1 MKGKHFY
8 PKKKNRFTRTIYL
21 SLIFC
26 VIIFLVYFFKDKAKD
41 INSIDTSNIQLEAQ
55 NNENIEKIA
64 SEEKANQVLEKEQ
77 HENNNRR
84 EKEQQEI
91 EKSIKDLFENLKK
104 LNKKNIKKYLDFAKL
119 LNSVDEMIIKQNDE
133 ELEKALFSNLLY
145 KIKNI
150 DIEGKKA
157 KVEMEVIN
165 KDYKEIYT
173 KWMKEILK
181 EKNENKK
188 IDEKI
193 AMKILKTI
201 VKKEKQTKKVSKE
214 ITLNKKNNYWEIV
227 VNVNL
232 RDLVFPGINI
242 VDSILSN
249 NN

>member
-1 MKGKHFY
+1 M
-8 PKKKNRFTRTIYL
+8 
-21 SLIFC
+21 C
-26 VIIFLVYFFKDKAKD
+26 IFLVYFFKDKAKD

-201 VKKEKQTKKVSKE
+201 VKKEKQTKLMW
-214 ITLNKKNNYWEIV
+214 INK
-227 VNVNL
+227 
-232 RDLVFPGINI
+232 
-242 VDSILSN
+242 
-249 NN
+249 